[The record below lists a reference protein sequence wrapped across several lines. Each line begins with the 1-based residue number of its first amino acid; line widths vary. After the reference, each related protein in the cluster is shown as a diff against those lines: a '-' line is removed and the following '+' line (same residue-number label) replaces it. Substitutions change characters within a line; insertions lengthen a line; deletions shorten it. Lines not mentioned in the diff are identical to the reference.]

1 MMPRRRA
8 QPRQR
13 PHGGHGQGGGAG
25 MTAEFDGRGAALVAG
40 GRIRSAGAEEFERMI
55 EIFHDAVR
63 LTAVADYG
71 VRRVR
76 VWAPDLID
84 REAWLARF
92 AQRQTFAFEVDGL
105 MVGFADL
112 DAAGLIDRLF
122 VDPAFGRQG
131 VATRLLAYVETQ
143 ARTAGL
149 RKLTA
154 GASLTARKV
163 FERSGFRIGV
173 PRVVVRRGEEFV
185 QFPVE
190 KALA

>member
-1 MMPRRRA
+1 MTTDRE
-8 QPRQR
+8 
-13 PHGGHGQGGGAG
+13 GA
-25 MTAEFDGRGAALVAG
+25 RAALVAG
-40 GRIRSAGAEEFERMI
+40 GRIRLAGAEEVDRMI

-92 AQRQTFAFEVDGL
+92 TARRTFAFEVDGL
-105 MVGFADL
+105 MVGYADL
-112 DAAGLIDRLF
+112 DGVGHIDRLF
-122 VDPAFGRQG
+122 VDPAFGRHG
-131 VATRLLAYVETQ
+131 VAGRLLAHVETE
-143 ARTAGL
+143 ARTAAT
-149 RKLTA
+149 RRLTA

-163 FERSGFRIGV
+163 FERAGFRIGV
-173 PRVVVRRGEEFV
+173 PRVVERRGEEFV

-190 KALA
+190 KTLG